1 MYGMKLFVLNATLN
15 NFNIMKTINDLIKQG
30 RYKEARE
37 LMDKIDEMRITQFD
51 TYIKYFPYVLFG
63 GFFIMVVVL
72 IFIL

>member
-1 MYGMKLFVLNATLN
+1 
-15 NFNIMKTINDLIKQG
+15 MKTINDLIKKG

-37 LMDKIDEMRITQFD
+37 LMDKIDSMRITQFD

-72 IFIL
+72 IFML